1 MSNRIEPIDHGS
13 EFGIASGQSTP
24 ERSREREWKRERLER
39 DRFVG
44 ESRVEGTAE
53 DGDVV
58 KTGTT
63 TVAVAGTDGVV
74 LAADTRASIGGG
86 RFVAN
91 RTTQKIEPIG
101 DRAAVA
107 FSGSVSDAQSFVR
120 RLRAEA
126 RLYQLEHGRS
136 MSLESLATLA
146 GGLVRRGP
154 YRVLDLL
161 LAGVEDGGGRGSGSK
176 ADNDDG
182 DGDDVRT
189 AVYDIGPGGGVMT
202 TDYAASGSGMQLTY
216 GALEGTIG
224 VESDADRTVA
234 GLRPIVAGAV
244 RSATARDTASGDG
257 MTLATITA
265 DGLELERFGD
275 LEAVEADATGGGGG
289 QTGSGGART
298 GEKRS
303 GEKKGERRKRGQA
316 EREEDGEEVN

>member
-1 MSNRIEPIDHGS
+1 MTDRIEPIDRGH
-13 EFGIASGQSTP
+13 EFGVGVGPRRGTLEP
-24 ERSREREWKRERLER
+24 ERERLER
-39 DRFVG
+39 EHRSIGSKTEHTKDAG
-44 ESRVEGTAE
+44 I
-53 DGDVV
+53 V

-63 TVAVAGTDGVV
+63 TVAVAGFDGVV

-107 FSGSVSDAQSFVR
+107 FSGSVSDAQAFVR
-120 RLRAEA
+120 QLRAEA

-161 LAGVEDGGGRGSGSK
+161 LAGVEDGGGSGSRSK
-176 ADNDDG
+176 ADNDG
-182 DGDDVRT
+182 DGNGVRT

-202 TDYAASGSGMQLTY
+202 TDYAASGSGMQLAY
-216 GALEGTIG
+216 GALEGAIG
-224 VESDADRTVA
+224 VESDAGRTVA

-257 MTLATITA
+257 MTIATITA
-265 DGLELERFGD
+265 DDLELERVDD
-275 LEAVEADATGGGGG
+275 LDAVGAVDSEG
-289 QTGSGGART
+289 QIGA
-298 GEKRS
+298 GENR
-303 GEKKGERRKRGQA
+303 GRDRDRDKKGE
-316 EREEDGEEVN
+316 N

>member
-13 EFGIASGQSTP
+13 EFGIASDQSTP
-24 ERSREREWKRERLER
+24 ERSREREWKRLER
-39 DRFVG
+39 DRFVR

-120 RLRAEA
+120 QLRAEA

-136 MSLESLATLA
+136 MTLESLATLA

-161 LAGVEDGGGRGSGSK
+161 LAGVEDDAVGSLKSNADTDDSK
-176 ADNDDG
+176 
-182 DGDDVRT
+182 DVRT

-202 TDYAASGSGMQLTY
+202 TDYAASGSGMQLAY
-216 GALEGTIG
+216 GALEGAIG

-275 LEAVEADATGGGGG
+275 LEAVEADATVGGGG
-289 QTGSGGART
+289 RT
-298 GEKRS
+298 G
-303 GEKKGERRKRGQA
+303 GE
-316 EREEDGEEVN
+316 EREEVN